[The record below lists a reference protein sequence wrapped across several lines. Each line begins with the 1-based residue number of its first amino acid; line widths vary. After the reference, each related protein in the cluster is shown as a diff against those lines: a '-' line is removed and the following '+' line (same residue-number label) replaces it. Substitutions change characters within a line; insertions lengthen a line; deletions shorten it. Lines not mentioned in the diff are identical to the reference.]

1 MKTTKT
7 TIRNL
12 PAEQRRAVT
21 VEAVIELAAEKNPAS
36 ITTAEIAERMQ
47 LTQGALFRHFPNK

>member
-1 MKTTKT
+1 MKTTT
-7 TIRNL
+7 TIKNL

-36 ITTAEIAERMQ
+36 ITTA
-47 LTQGALFRHFPNK
+47 